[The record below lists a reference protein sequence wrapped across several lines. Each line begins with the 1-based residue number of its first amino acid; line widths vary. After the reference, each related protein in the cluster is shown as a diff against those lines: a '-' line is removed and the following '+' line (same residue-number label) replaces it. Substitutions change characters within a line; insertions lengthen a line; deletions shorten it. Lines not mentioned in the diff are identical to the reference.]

1 MAKQA
6 FIVVGLGYGDEGKGT
21 VTDYLTRKFQAH
33 TIIRFNGGSQ
43 AAHHVV
49 TNEGLTH
56 CFAQFGSGS
65 LVANVK
71 TYLSS
76 YMVVDP
82 LSLIVENKALEEK
95 GVTDALTRLSI
106 DGNALVT
113 TPFHKIIN
121 QIQEMSRGDNR
132 HGSCGKGVGQTILDS
147 HYLKDKALFIK
158 DLADKQITYQKLKFL
173 WQIKLD
179 LAEQL
184 VSQQKDN
191 PELIKYLE
199 KLKQPYYIE
208 ELTEAYTDFI
218 SKIKL
223 VNERKLEEFFASN
236 GTIILEGAQG
246 VLLDFERGFWP
257 HVTKSQT
264 TFANADRLL
273 KSAGYQ
279 ADVKKIGLLRAYS
292 SRHGAGPF
300 VTEDSELT
308 TKLPD
313 YHNGNNPWQSVF
325 RVGWF
330 DLIAAKYACQVV
342 ENIDFLAITNLDRL
356 CELPIAKICTSYQYI
371 GKNIDLVE
379 KFFDTYLDNN
389 QVFVSSIKVPKE
401 TSQEY
406 QRQLAE
412 LLKDCCP
419 IYKEFKLAKMD
430 KIKSILEL
438 PANIKAYLNFISENL
453 GIPIKII
460 SIGVTAEDKIS

>member
-1 MAKQA
+1 MVKQA

-21 VTDYLTRKFQAH
+21 ITDYLTRKFQAH
-33 TIIRFNGGSQ
+33 TIIRFNGGAQ

-65 LVANVK
+65 LVAGVK

-82 LSLIVENKALEEK
+82 LSLIVENKVLEEK
-95 GVTDALTRLSI
+95 GITDALARLYI
-106 DGNALVT
+106 DANALVT

-121 QIQEMSRGDNR
+121 QMQEMSRGDNR

-158 DLADKQITYQKLKFL
+158 DLQDKQTTYQKLKFL

-184 VSQQKDN
+184 VSEQKDN
-191 PELIKYLE
+191 SGLLIYLE
-199 KLKQPYYIE
+199 KLKQPFYIE
-208 ELTEAYTDFI
+208 QLTEAYIDFI
-218 SKIKL
+218 NKINLADEK
-223 VNERKLEEFFASN
+223 ELEEFFVSD

-257 HVTKSQT
+257 HVTKSRT
-264 TFANADRLL
+264 TFANAEKLL
-273 KSAGYQ
+273 KSTSYQ
-279 ADVKKIGLLRAYS
+279 GNVKKIGLLRAYN

-300 VTEDSELT
+300 ITEDLELT
-308 TKLPD
+308 QKLPD

-330 DLIAAKYACQVV
+330 DLVAAKYACQVA

-371 GKNIDLVE
+371 GKNIDLAT
-379 KFFDTYLDNN
+379 KLLDTYLDNN
-389 QVFVSSIKVPKE
+389 QIFVSSIKMPKE
-401 TSQEY
+401 TSQQY
-406 QRQLAE
+406 QRQLTE

-419 IYKEFKLAKMD
+419 IYKEFKLAKMNN
-430 KIKSILEL
+430 IKSILEL

>member
-6 FIVVGLGYGDEGKGT
+6 FVVVGLGYGDEGKGT
-21 VTDYLTRKFQAH
+21 ITDYLTRKFQAN
-33 TIIRFNGGSQ
+33 TIIRFNGGAQ

-49 TNEGLTH
+49 TSEGLTH

-65 LVANVK
+65 LVAKVK

-82 LSLIVENKALEEK
+82 LSLLLENKVLEEK
-95 GVTDALTRLSI
+95 GVIDALARLSI

-121 QIQEMSRGDNR
+121 QMQEVSRGNSR

-158 DLADKQITYQKLKFL
+158 DLPNKQITYQKLKFL

-184 VSQQKDN
+184 VSLQKSN
-191 PELIKYLE
+191 QELSGYLE

-208 ELTEAYTDFI
+208 ELTEAYASFI
-218 SKIKL
+218 SKISL
-223 VNERKLEEFFASN
+223 ADERKLEELFASN

-257 HVTKSQT
+257 HVTKSRT

-273 KSAGYQ
+273 KSASYQ
-279 ADVKKIGLLRAYS
+279 ADIKKIGLLRAYS
-292 SRHGAGPF
+292 TRHGAGPF

-308 TKLPD
+308 AKLPD

-330 DLIAAKYACQVV
+330 DLVAAKYACQVV
-342 ENIDFLAITNLDRL
+342 ENVDFLAITNLDRL
-356 CELPIAKICTSYQYI
+356 CELSIAKICTNYCYT
-371 GKNIDLVE
+371 GETPDLAT
-379 KFFDTYLDNN
+379 KFFDTYLENN
-389 QVFVSSIKVPKE
+389 QIFIKNIKVPKE
-401 TSQEY
+401 TSPDY
-406 QRQLAE
+406 QKQLTE
-412 LLKDCCP
+412 LLKDCHP
-419 IYKEFKLAKMD
+419 VYKEFKLTKLN
-430 KIKSILEL
+430 KVKSISEL
-438 PANIKAYLNFISENL
+438 PQSIKTYLNFISESL
-453 GIPIKII
+453 SIPIKLI
-460 SIGVTAEDKIS
+460 SIGVTPEDKID

>member
-1 MAKQA
+1 MVKQA
-6 FIVVGLGYGDEGKGT
+6 FVVVGLGYGDEGKGT
-21 VTDYLTRKFQAH
+21 ITDYLTRKFQAH

-65 LVANVK
+65 LVADVK

-82 LSLIVENKALEEK
+82 LSLIVENKVLEEK
-95 GVTDALTRLSI
+95 GITDALARLSI

-113 TPFHKIIN
+113 TPFHKTIN
-121 QIQEMSRGDNR
+121 QMQEVSRANNR

-158 DLADKQITYQKLKFL
+158 DLPDKTVTYQKLKFL

-184 VSQQKDN
+184 VNEQKDN
-191 PELIKYLE
+191 QELLTYLE

-208 ELTEAYTDFI
+208 ELTEAYTGFI
-218 SKIKL
+218 SKINLANDKTLAKL
-223 VNERKLEEFFASN
+223 FNID

-257 HVTKSQT
+257 HVTKSRT

-273 KSAGYQ
+273 KSAIYQ
-279 ADVKKIGLLRAYS
+279 ANVKKIGLLRAYS
-292 SRHGAGPF
+292 TRHGAGPF
-300 VTEDSELT
+300 VTEDLELAQ
-308 TKLPD
+308 KLPD

-330 DLIAAKYACQVV
+330 DLVAAKYACQVV
-342 ENIDFLAITNLDRL
+342 ENVDFLAITNLDRL
-356 CELPIAKICTSYQYI
+356 CELPIAKICTHYKYT
-371 GKNIDLVE
+371 GENPDLAT
-379 KFFDTYLDNN
+379 KFFETYLENN
-389 QVFVSSIKVPKE
+389 QIFIKTIKVPKE
-401 TSQEY
+401 TSQIY
-406 QRQLAE
+406 QKQLAE
-412 LLKDCCP
+412 LLKDCYP
-419 IYKEFKLAKMD
+419 IYKEFELAKLN
-430 KIKSILEL
+430 KIKSISAL
-438 PANIKAYLNFISENL
+438 PSNIKDYLNFISESL
-453 GIPIKII
+453 GIAIKII
-460 SIGVTAEDKIS
+460 SIGVTAEDKIG